1 MTLVYF
7 IWKKKINSE
16 KTGINLPELEALK
29 EEIEL
34 EFFKEVRLFSFELIS
49 IFIIFFKIK
58 IN

>member
-1 MTLVYF
+1 MK
-7 IWKKKINSE
+7 KKKINSE

-34 EFFKEVRLFSFELIS
+34 EFFKEVTLFFWINFN
-49 IFIIFFKIK
+49 IYYFFQNK

>member
-34 EFFKEVRLFSFELIS
+34 EFFKEVK
-49 IFIIFFKIK
+49 FFCFL
-58 IN
+58 N